1 MDKDNLVKDT
11 VAVIQYIV
19 TTFPEQSIVIV
30 GHSMGGSIAV
40 KAAHFI

>member
-19 TTFPEQSIVIV
+19 ATFPEQSIVIV